1 MAGQSC
7 ILEANVANAET
18 YNEVNPANEGI
29 TVKWYKYTGKR
40 YYDSGN
46 DDYYYEY
53 GDPVEVSSDGFIL
66 LNNLSE
72 KDFETVID
80 ASGCVVSPGL
90 IDIHVHFRAPGF
102 TRK

>member
-1 MAGQSC
+1 MKRCSA
-7 ILEANVANAET
+7 
-18 YNEVNPANEGI
+18 

-72 KDFETVID
+72 KDF
-80 ASGCVVSPGL
+80 
-90 IDIHVHFRAPGF
+90 
-102 TRK
+102 